1 MSLASP
7 VPWRRPHSKYA
18 KNEVLF
24 DMIESLEG
32 IVSAD
37 GRPVVLELTGRIECT
52 AHLTG
57 MPELSVALNNPTLVQ
72 FPAWHPCVRHRPW
85 TEQRQLN
92 FVPPD
97 GSFVLGHYTLAHR
110 GGGSFLSQRSGASY
124 ANQLPLTLRVHLGNY
139 EASREGFPFKIAIDP
154 VLRAGLMLEH
164 VTIEWYL
171 GDGARGVDASTSF
184 QGSATYSR
192 SRGFGSAPPDVGTAQ
207 PTTAGSVVFD
217 RQRHV
222 LRWTLPQMD
231 AAAMGVLR
239 GTLLAA
245 PTCRPLYAL
254 QVQFLVTGHSLT
266 GLKISSIHL
275 QQEHCVPTKG
285 ARTLLQGALEWRR

>member
-1 MSLASP
+1 
-7 VPWRRPHSKYA
+7 
-18 KNEVLF
+18 
-24 DMIESLEG
+24 MIESLEG

-207 PTTAGSVVFD
+207 PQLRLALSCLIASVTSFVG
-217 RQRHV
+217 HYHK
-222 LRWTLPQMD
+222 WM
-231 AAAMGVLR
+231 
-239 GTLLAA
+239 
-245 PTCRPLYAL
+245 RPLWACY
-254 QVQFLVTGHSLT
+254 VVHSLPRRRVDRSMHY
-266 GLKISSIHL
+266 KCSSL
-275 QQEHCVPTKG
+275 
-285 ARTLLQGALEWRR
+285 